1 MIDLAQYAENTR
13 QLQLKDGIWR
23 YFDATFAE
31 KLDEYLPKFVALRE
45 QQGLRVSATELLLK
59 LPFGEAA
66 DDSNWEWKRQSMELL
81 FEEIGDMEYTSVLEI
96 GAWNGWLTKL
106 LSRKS
111 KEVLA
116 VDYFDD
122 EADGL
127 GAMRHYSANITA
139 LQCNVAQFPQEFKKM
154 KFDLIVL
161 THCIVFQADP
171 AQYLIDLVPLL
182 NSGGQLLALGT
193 TYFKDPSKKQ
203 KEVEAF
209 KARNKKENGFDIY
222 LQPVKAY
229 LDLNDLIRLKQF
241 GFVVDDYP
249 DMLFQNLKSRLFAT
263 SARYVYVSYNA

>member
-1 MIDLAQYAENTR
+1 MIDLAPFVEKPS
-13 QLQLKDGIWR
+13 QLHFKDGIWR
-23 YFDATFAE
+23 YVG
-31 KLDEYLPKFVALRE
+31 DEFSVQLQDYLPKFEALRE
-45 QQGLRVSATELLLK
+45 QQGMRIPDKNLLLK

-66 DDSNWEWKRQSMELL
+66 EDGTWAWKRQSMALL
-81 FEEIGDMEYTSVLEI
+81 FDEIEDMEYNQVLEI

-106 LSRKS
+106 LSKRS
-111 KEVLA
+111 REVLA
-116 VDYFDD
+116 VDYFEDPT
-122 EADGL
+122 DGL
-127 GAMRHYSANITA
+127 GAMQLYSKNITA
-139 LQCNVAQFPQEFKKM
+139 LQCNVASFPSEFAKM

-161 THCIVFQADP
+161 THCVAFQADP

-229 LDLNDLIRLKQF
+229 LDLNDVIRLKQF